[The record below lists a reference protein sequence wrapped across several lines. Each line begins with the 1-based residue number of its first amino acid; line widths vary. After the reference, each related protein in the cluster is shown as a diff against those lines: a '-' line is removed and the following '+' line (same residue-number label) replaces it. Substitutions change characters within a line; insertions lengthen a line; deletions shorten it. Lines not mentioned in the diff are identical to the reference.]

1 VSGLTW
7 LNNDE
12 FFIVHFP
19 RRSAIESGEQAEG
32 KYHFVKSNKA
42 WSSFSFHPALYD
54 PLLPALDPPVRS
66 YPPRFSS
73 IRLRGWEPD
82 LNDLLILTNSHTD
95 AITMITSTSQ
105 TISPHQ
111 ESCNEYTLTN
121 LDDAKKA
128 SVPRMVFGEEGDS
141 VLIGEAL
148 DLSATE
154 KLLRPVASLEEVT
167 EAPWPLPAYMALTHQ
182 GVLTAYWVIWDRSIA
197 AGTRYPDL
205 IVGKEEAN
213 SAAAAPTPSPAPS
226 NATPQG
232 SAFGQTPSKIPTGAK
247 TSFGTPS
254 TPGSAFGS
262 TTPAFGKTSQPA
274 FGKPAQPVFGSTT
287 PAFGQTS
294 KPAFG
299 SAAPAFGQPTKPA
312 APAFGQTSKPAFGA
326 TSTIAGGSGFGAAGG
341 MNGKSSPWGSAA
353 QPSQAPSNPFSAAA
367 NSSGG
372 FAKFGQGNTTGGS
385 AFSGFGSNS
394 GAQSGFSSFAQ
405 QKSAFGGASDKPA
418 SFKTEPSFGST
429 VTVGSS
435 GGSTLPSWTNT
446 PAQSGSSVFGQGT
459 TSSFGSTASG
469 KESGMSDAGDAKD
482 RKRDEAT
489 PTPEVAPQKASGMF
503 GLAGGFKLGTTFGS
517 DGTAKDDPAKPAA
530 PANGSFFGSDFSSTL
545 GATSSKPPTTPGDK
559 DEKSSAFQFPSATP
573 KVPPPAKKAEP
584 AQDDAPLPPD
594 FVTAQP
600 SKTVEDAPLPP
611 DFVTAKP
618 SKTTEEDLP
627 PIAGSPPV
635 KVEAPGSDV
644 EASPLDD
651 DGEEFSD
658 EEEDEEDEEDEEEDG
673 EEEDDGEEDED
684 EDEYDDEEEE
694 EEEED
699 DTSSKPMPSTLG
711 NYVLNR
717 GNASPSPEL
726 FPAEQS
732 KSTFGSGKST
742 SPPARPALFGSKS
755 ASTHSIFDKQ
765 QSTPFS
771 LAESSKPIVPANP
784 LFPPPANRTTT
795 SLRSPSPARPAS
807 AASTLQ
813 PTRREPFTVPGS
825 SLGASVQQLKPATPQ
840 PQISDLEDEEDE
852 RIRAQLAQPIEPNR
866 NLDEF
871 VAHQKYT
878 ETSPSK
884 TGHAAQIEMIYKD
897 INGMVD
903 ALGWNSRSI
912 QSFTAYHK
920 QPQPGHEVTR
930 STLEDVLD
938 DGEDGAWFEQ
948 FAISEIEGLD
958 ALEDELAQELDAGR
972 IQDVLEKLG
981 QLARLLREKAKLMTR
996 LNDIRRQIINRKDP
1010 EKIDALRKAPLPKEL
1025 ADGQKALRSD
1035 YARLLTLLNQAEEA
1049 AVLLRSRLA
1058 SHNANSGKTGN
1069 VPTMDAVRKTIVKMT
1084 SLAEKRNNDITLL
1097 EAQMRKIGLTDPSR
1111 PSSSPS
1117 RTHGTPRQSRS
1128 SLRIADSPFA
1138 TPPTSRNKMSL
1149 SELNRQ
1155 AMTPEVETTPTA
1167 SKGYGLFYTPQ
1178 GSPAPGNEL
1187 ALMSDLVDEKIDGL
1201 RETAR
1206 RRRTVAQGLKKVL
1219 VERGVKE
1226 TRVN

>member
-12 FFIVHFP
+12 FFVVHFP

-32 KYHFVKSNKA
+32 KYHYIKSNKG

-54 PLLPALDPPVRS
+54 PLLPALDPPARS

-82 LNDLLILTNSHTD
+82 LDDLLILTNSHTD

-182 GVLTAYWVIWDRSIA
+182 GVLTAYWVIWNRSIE

-205 IVGKEEAN
+205 IVGKEEA
-213 SAAAAPTPSPAPS
+213 SMAAAAPTPSPAPS
-226 NATPQG
+226 NSAPQG
-232 SAFGQTPSKIPTGAK
+232 SAFGQTPSKIPTGGK

-254 TPGSAFGS
+254 TPGSAFGT
-262 TTPAFGKTSQPA
+262 TTPAFGKPSQPA
-274 FGKPAQPVFGSTT
+274 FGKPAQPAFGKPSQPVFGSTT

-299 SAAPAFGQPTKPA
+299 STTPAFGQPSKPA
-312 APAFGQTSKPAFGA
+312 APAFGQASKPAFGA
-326 TSTIAGGSGFGAAGG
+326 TSAIAGGSGFGAAGG
-341 MNGKSSPWGSAA
+341 LGGQSSPWGSAA
-353 QPSQAPSNPFSAAA
+353 QPSQASSNPFGAAA
-367 NSSGG
+367 NGSSG

-385 AFSGFGSNS
+385 GFSGFGGNNN
-394 GAQSGFSSFAQ
+394 AQSGFGSFGQ
-405 QKSAFGGASDKPA
+405 QKNAFGGDSDKST

-435 GGSTLPSWTNT
+435 GGSTLPSWSNT

-469 KESGMSDAGDAKD
+469 KESNMSDAGDAKD

-489 PTPEVAPQKASGMF
+489 PTPETAPQKSSDMF
-503 GLAGGFKLGTTFGS
+503 GLAGGFKLGTTFAS

-545 GATSSKPPTTPGDK
+545 GATASKSPTTPVEK
-559 DEKSSAFQFPSATP
+559 DEKSSTPQFPSATP
-573 KVPPPAKKAEP
+573 RAPPPIKEESP
-584 AQDDAPLPPD
+584 AQN
-594 FVTAQP
+594 
-600 SKTVEDAPLPP
+600 DAPLPP

-618 SKTTEEDLP
+618 SEAVNDAPLPPDFVTATPSKTAEEDLP

-658 EEEDEEDEEDEEEDG
+658 EEEDD
-673 EEEDDGEEDED
+673 EDDGEEEEEDDED
-684 EDEYDDEEEE
+684 EDEEDYEDEDDEEEE

-699 DTSSKPMPSTLG
+699 DALSKPLPSKLG

-717 GNASPSPEL
+717 GNVSPSPEP
-726 FPAEQS
+726 FPAEQL
-732 KSTFGSGKST
+732 KST
-742 SPPARPALFGSKS
+742 SAPGRPSLFGSKS
-755 ASTHSIFDKQ
+755 ASTRSIFDKQ
-765 QSTPFS
+765 QGTSFS

-784 LFPPPANRTTT
+784 LFPAPANRTTAN
-795 SLRSPSPARPAS
+795 LRSPSPARPAS
-807 AASTLQ
+807 ASSALP
-813 PTRREPFTVPGS
+813 PTRREPFAIPGS

-840 PQISDLEDEEDE
+840 PRTSDLEDEEDE

-903 ALGWNSRSI
+903 ALGWNARSI

-930 STLEDVLD
+930 KTLEEVLD

-958 ALEDELAQELDAGR
+958 ALEDQLAQELDAGR

-1058 SHNANSGKTGN
+1058 SHNATSGKTGN

-1097 EAQMRKIGLTDPSR
+1097 EAQMRKIGLMDQSR

-1117 RTHGTPRQSRS
+1117 RNQDTPRQSRS
-1128 SLRIADSPFA
+1128 ALRIADSPFA

-1187 ALMSDLVDEKIDGL
+1187 ALMSDLVDENIDGL

-1219 VERGVKE
+1219 VARGVKQ
-1226 TRVN
+1226 TRVQ